1 MFNISVLLEVQANL
15 PESSPFFVSPNGF
28 GEHLFS
34 NVYSTWDVQLWS
46 KYTKGCSIK
55 GIISQHLLV
64 PNCAYRNE
72 TNEKVTFSRQY
83 ELMAVLPKVH
93 TPGEFVEQF
102 H

>member
-1 MFNISVLLEVQANL
+1 MIGWLAFEKKPFQYWKEISIQVIVILL
-15 PESSPFFVSPNGF
+15 
-28 GEHLFS
+28 
-34 NVYSTWDVQLWS
+34 QL
-46 KYTKGCSIK
+46 YTKGCSIK

-93 TPGEFVEQF
+93 TPGEFVVCKQLVILYLAKDSLS

>member
-1 MFNISVLLEVQANL
+1 MRFVDESFVPTNQQTRVLYCRLSDFRSGGLSV
-15 PESSPFFVSPNGF
+15 
-28 GEHLFS
+28 
-34 NVYSTWDVQLWS
+34 WS

-93 TPGEFVEQF
+93 TLGEFVE
-102 H
+102 